1 MNFVPKIT
9 EEMRLAK
16 AEISMW
22 RRKSLDRT
30 LFTDTKEEEW
40 FTEILM
46 NRPIGIENF
55 EEFYDFMLKGYRKTQ
70 KEIK

>member
-46 NRPIGIENF
+46 NHPIGIENF
-55 EEFYDFMLKGYRKTQ
+55 EEFCDFMLKGYRKTQ